1 MTFKFIEETVLQPMI
16 DADVGC
22 DLLIIKVRIHPD
34 VLDTCTD
41 GKSILMRDYTLV
53 NALQVIPHAQ
63 GRSIIYDAIQDRS
76 IIWDEDTDPHPK
88 KHEISGGPKGEYH
101 FLFFKKNTVHGRPET
116 VKKSYTKSY
125 RPEWYAPLLR
135 HPDRDLQAVFVKSST
150 FVQPF
155 GARASGRARD
165 PIVILARMYRGLTES
180 EQQLYRQIGPM
191 RRKIQ
196 VDILA
201 LTDYI
206 HTFGRYLSLTEHGNA
221 PAATTKQI
229 KKKIM
234 DFEYG
239 YISNAI
245 APQIYE
251 RDTREEQ
258 ERARD
263 LIAKKTELF
272 AKAHVISGIVMDRN
286 NWELSYNRKYRSVSA
301 ENHKLNLLLGQ
312 LLTIGHACEDGNAK
326 HGDDPG
332 DNSGKGGRRG
342 GGKTGQDRK
351 DNRKGGKSQEQV
363 NKKHAWD
370 VAQAKKNGGSVPR
383 PRIPFVEE
391 EPEPYGPFV
400 PRNGGPSWGDQT

>member
-1 MTFKFIEETVLQPMI
+1 
-16 DADVGC
+16 
-22 DLLIIKVRIHPD
+22 
-34 VLDTCTD
+34 
-41 GKSILMRDYTLV
+41 
-53 NALQVIPHAQ
+53 
-63 GRSIIYDAIQDRS
+63 
-76 IIWDEDTDPHPK
+76 
-88 KHEISGGPKGEYH
+88 
-101 FLFFKKNTVHGRPET
+101 
-116 VKKSYTKSY
+116 
-125 RPEWYAPLLR
+125 
-135 HPDRDLQAVFVKSST
+135 
-150 FVQPF
+150 
-155 GARASGRARD
+155 
-165 PIVILARMYRGLTES
+165 
-180 EQQLYRQIGPM
+180 M

-221 PAATTKQI
+221 PAEITKQI

-245 APQIYE
+245 APQFYE

-258 ERARD
+258 EHARD

-312 LLTIGHACEDGNAK
+312 LLTIGHECEDGSAK

-342 GGKTGQDRK
+342 GEKTRQDRK
-351 DNRKGGKSQEQV
+351 DDRKDGKSQEQV
-363 NKKHAWD
+363 NKQHAYD
-370 VAQAKKNGGSVPR
+370 VAQAKKSGTYRPPSSRAPDGSWANEMESD
-383 PRIPFVEE
+383 EE
-391 EPEPYGPFV
+391 
-400 PRNGGPSWGDQT
+400 NQ